1 MKKVI
6 RNGVFETNSS
16 ATNNLIILSETDH
29 ERWMNED
36 LYAVQYI
43 GGYLWKN
50 AVKKPEKCK
59 LYTKEEVLEMLA
71 ENGNGYIEDEG
82 YESAEDFI
90 RDEGF
95 ITYEDWCEQELE
107 FDTTNFTTPS
117 GEKMVVESAYG
128 YDY

>member
-16 ATNNLIILSETDH
+16 TINNLIILSEADH
-29 ERWMNED
+29 ERWMNEN
-36 LYAVQYI
+36 LYAVYYI
-43 GGYLWKN
+43 GEYSWKN

-71 ENGNGYIEDEG
+71 KNGNGYIEDEG
-82 YESAEDFI
+82 YESEEDFI
-90 RDEGF
+90 KDEGF
-95 ITYEDWCEQELE
+95 ITYEDWCELELE
-107 FDTTNFTTPS
+107 LGETHFTTPT

-128 YDY
+128 YEY

>member
-6 RNGVFETNSS
+6 RCGVFETNSS
-16 ATNNLIILSETDH
+16 ATHSLIILSEADH

-36 LYAVQYI
+36 LYAVKEYFSFT
-43 GGYLWKN
+43 WKDG
-50 AVKKPEKCK
+50 AKKPEKCK

-82 YESAEDFI
+82 YESEEDFI
-90 RDEGF
+90 KDEGF
-95 ITYEDWCEQELE
+95 ITYEDWCELELE
-107 FDTTNFTTPS
+107 MDTTNFTTPS